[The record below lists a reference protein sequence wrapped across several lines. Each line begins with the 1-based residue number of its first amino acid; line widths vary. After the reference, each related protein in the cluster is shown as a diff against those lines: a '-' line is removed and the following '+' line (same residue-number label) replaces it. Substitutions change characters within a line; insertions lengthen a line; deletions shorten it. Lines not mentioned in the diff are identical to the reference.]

1 MRPETSPPAV
11 VVQAEAPLVQLEAA
25 CRFLAEAK
33 SVADVAG
40 LRDQARAM
48 EVYFRQRNYGVAAM
62 NDAAEIKIR
71 AERRLGELLAE
82 SVRPGNPQLSKRST
96 ISRLPAG
103 VSRDDSSRWQRVAQ
117 VPAPAFERHVAE
129 VRAAGEE
136 LTTAGVLGLRDQLRR
151 DEAARCRAAKR
162 EAVSP
167 AGGDAWRVD
176 CADALEWLPRQ
187 SAADLVVTSPPYE
200 DARRGLG
207 FTVRRGQAWV
217 DWMVEVVRQGLRVA
231 PLVACV
237 VEGRTEDF
245 RWSAT
250 PALLLADLHRAGVCL
265 RKPGCYV
272 RNGIPGSGGPDYFRN
287 DWEFVVIA
295 TRGGKLPWSDPTACG
310 HAPKCKAGGQPSHRT
325 ANGSRVNAP
334 TGYASMKDRNG
345 QGPHR
350 ARMRA
355 GADYLPPDEANPG
368 NVIRCKSS
376 GTSGYANGDTVT
388 AKRYLPPDE
397 ANPGNVIRCNGG
409 GGNMGDPLCHEN
421 EAPYPEEIPE
431 RFIRSFVRSGG
442 LVLDPFVGSGTTGAV
457 AVRLG
462 RRFAGCDVRPE
473 QVELARLRI
482 AAAAPPPGVTPA
494 RPAGPKPAAGPGT
507 ERGQA

>member
-1 MRPETSPPAV
+1 MRPKTNPPAI
-11 VVQAEAPLVQLEAA
+11 QGQDGGTLVQLEAA

-33 SVADVAG
+33 SVEEVAG
-40 LRDQARAM
+40 LRDQAQA
-48 EVYFRQRNYGVAAM
+48 VQFYFRRRHCGVSAM
-62 NDAAEIKIR
+62 NDAGEIKIR

-82 SVRPGNPQLSKRST
+82 VVRPGNPQLSNGST
-96 ISRLPAG
+96 IGRLPEG

-117 VPAPAFERHVAE
+117 VPHPDFERHVAE

-136 LTTAGVLGLRDQLRR
+136 LTTAGVLGVLGQLRR
-151 DEAARCRAAKR
+151 DEAARQRQAKR
-162 EAVSP
+162 QPAAP
-167 AGGDAWRVD
+167 AGGAAWRVD

-187 SAADLVVTSPPYE
+187 PLADEVVTSPYYE

-217 DWMVEVVRQGLRVA
+217 DEMVEMIRKGLVVA
-231 PLVACV
+231 PLVVCV

-265 RKPGCYV
+265 RHPDCYR

-287 DWEFVVIA
+287 DWEFVVVA

-310 HAPKCKAGGQPSHRT
+310 HAPKCPPGGAPSHRRQD
-325 ANGSRVNAP
+325 GSRVN
-334 TGYASMKDRNG
+334 GHASMKDRNG

-355 GADYLPPDEANPG
+355 GSAYQPPGEANPG
-368 NVIRCKSS
+368 NVIDCR
-376 GTSGYANGDTVT
+376 V
-388 AKRYLPPDE
+388 
-397 ANPGNVIRCNGG
+397 GG
-409 GGNMGDPLCHEN
+409 GLMGDDLCHEN
-421 EAPYPEEIPE
+421 EAPFPEMLAE
-431 RFIRSFVRSGG
+431 RYIRSFCPPDG
-442 LVLDPFVGSGTTGAV
+442 LVLDPFCGSGTTGAV

-462 RRFAGCDVRPE
+462 RRFAGCDVRQS
-473 QVELARLRI
+473 QVDLARFRI
-482 AAAAPPPGVTPA
+482 GKAATPPGVAQDGPGGGGPA
-494 RPAGPKPAAGPGT
+494 RRPPGAPG
-507 ERGQA
+507 RS